1 MPLFLPSQQISKT
14 MIMSFELN
22 QRNTFGPN
30 PEKENSPD
38 YILDAIERGYDAEI
52 DVWYADKKWYLGHD
66 NAQYLIE
73 ESFLKNRSLWCHAKN
88 IETFIQLLKIGAH
101 AFFINEDHATLTS
114 KRYVWLSPT
123 HGHII
128 PGVICVMPEDARW
141 HDASKDQLRDCRGI
155 CSDFVESFRDL

>member
-1 MPLFLPSQQISKT
+1 
-14 MIMSFELN
+14 MILIAH
-22 QRNTFGPN
+22 RGNTFGPN

-38 YILDAIERGYDAEI
+38 YILDAIDRGYDVEI
-52 DVWYADKKWYLGHD
+52 DVWYTDKKWYLGHD
-66 NAQYLIE
+66 SAQYLVPE
-73 ESFLKNRSLWCHAKN
+73 AFLKNKSLWCHAKN

-101 AFFINEDHATLTS
+101 SFFINEDHAALTS

-128 PGVICVMPEDARW
+128 PGVICVMPEDGLNGS
-141 HDASKDQLRDCRGI
+141 DANKDQLRACRGI